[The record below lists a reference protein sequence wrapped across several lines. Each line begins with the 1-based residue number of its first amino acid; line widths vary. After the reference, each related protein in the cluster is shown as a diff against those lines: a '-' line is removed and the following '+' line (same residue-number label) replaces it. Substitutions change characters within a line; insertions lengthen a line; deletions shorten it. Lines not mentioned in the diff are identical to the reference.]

1 MKHRLVTLAVL
12 LCVCLGAIGFAAWA
26 QQHSADAREQE
37 SKVQQTAGNANNYE
51 YLLKEYEGRL
61 AVYKKNSTEPDMV
74 FDLLI
79 KMLPEYDRSMLQRGI
94 YMETYEDA
102 QRMVEDYTS

>member
-79 KMLPEYDRSMLQRGI
+79 KMLPEYDQEQLKQGLYVRDYRELVDLI
-94 YMETYEDA
+94 
-102 QRMVEDYTS
+102 EDYIS